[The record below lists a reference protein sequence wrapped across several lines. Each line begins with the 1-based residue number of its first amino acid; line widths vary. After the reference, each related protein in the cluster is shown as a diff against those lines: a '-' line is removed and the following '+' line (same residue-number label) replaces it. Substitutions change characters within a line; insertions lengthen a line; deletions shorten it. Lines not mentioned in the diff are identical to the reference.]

1 MASTGGWQ
9 RWKRFMKT
17 DVEEFKMVRE
27 TMVKFLSKPKL
38 NNPIFVEGL
47 PGIGYIGRN
56 AAGYLVDELGA
67 VKFAELYS
75 PHFPP
80 VVLMDPKKNGMI
92 VGLKNEFY
100 YYKAKSKGE
109 RDIVILIGDSQ
120 SMDPQGHYVIAD
132 VILET
137 LETLGVKEMITI
149 GGFGTGEL
157 NEDSSK
163 VFGAAI
169 SAEKV
174 KTFEKLGVKFK
185 DTSIGQIIGA
195 SGLLISL
202 GEPKGIEGVCLM
214 GETSGLLLS
223 DPKSTEAVLEVLTKY
238 LNITLDMTK
247 IEKRVKEIEKMI
259 EKIENL
265 QTKLATHSKEH
276 DDSLGYI
283 G

>member
-1 MASTGGWQ
+1 M
-9 RWKRFMKT
+9 
-17 DVEEFKMVRE
+17 
-27 TMVKFLSKPKL
+27 
-38 NNPIFVEGL
+38 
-47 PGIGYIGRN
+47 
-56 AAGYLVDELGA
+56 
-67 VKFAELYS
+67 
-75 PHFPP
+75 
-80 VVLMDPKKNGMI
+80 
-92 VGLKNEFY
+92 
-100 YYKAKSKGE
+100 
-109 RDIVILIGDSQ
+109 VILIGDSQ

-149 GGFGTGEL
+149 GGFGTGEI

-169 SAEKV
+169 SPGKV
-174 KTFEKLGVKFK
+174 KTFEKLGVQFK

-202 GEPKGIEGVCLM
+202 GEQRGIEGVCLM

-223 DPKSTEAVLEVLTKY
+223 DPKSTEAVLEVLAKY
-238 LNITLDMTK
+238 LNISLDMTK

>member
-1 MASTGGWQ
+1 
-9 RWKRFMKT
+9 MKVE
-17 DVEEFKMVRE
+17 VEEWKMVRE
-27 TMVKFLSKPKL
+27 TKVNFLSKPKL
-38 NNPIFVEGL
+38 KNPVFIEGL

-67 VKFAELYS
+67 VKFAELLS

-80 VVLMDPKKNGMI
+80 VVLLDPTKNGMI

-100 YYKAKSKGE
+100 YYKAKSKDE
-109 RDIVILIGDSQ
+109 RDMIILIGDSQ
-120 SMDPQGHYVIAD
+120 SMDPQGHYIIAD
-132 VILET
+132 VILEV
-137 LETLGVKEMITI
+137 LAMFGVKEIITI

-157 NEDSSK
+157 NEDSAK

-169 SAEKV
+169 LPERV
-174 KTFEKLGVKFK
+174 KTFEKLGVHFK
-185 DTSIGQIIGA
+185 DTNIGQIIGA

-202 GEPKGIEGVCLM
+202 GQQKNMEGVCLM

-223 DPKSTEAVLEVLTKY
+223 DPKATEAVLGVLAKY
-238 LNITLDMTK
+238 LNINLDMTK
-247 IEKRVKEIEKMI
+247 IEKKVKEIEKMI

>member
-1 MASTGGWQ
+1 
-9 RWKRFMKT
+9 
-17 DVEEFKMVRE
+17 MVRE
-27 TMVKFLSKPKL
+27 TKVRFLSKPKL
-38 NNPIFVEGL
+38 NNPVFIEGL

-67 VKFAELYS
+67 VKFAELFS

-80 VVLMDPKKNGMI
+80 VVLMDPAKNGMI

-100 YYKAKSKGE
+100 YYKAKSKAE
-109 RDIVILIGDSQ
+109 RDMVILIGDSQ

-132 VILET
+132 VILDT

-157 NEDSSK
+157 NEESSK
-163 VFGAAI
+163 VFGAAV
-169 SAEKV
+169 SADKV
-174 KTFEKLGVKFK
+174 KTFEKLGVQFK

-202 GEPKGIEGVCLM
+202 GQQRGISGVCLM

-223 DPKSTEAVLEVLTKY
+223 DPKSTEVVLEVLVKY

-247 IEKRVKEIEKMI
+247 IEKKVKEIEKMI

>member
-1 MASTGGWQ
+1 
-9 RWKRFMKT
+9 
-17 DVEEFKMVRE
+17 MVSE
-27 TMVKFLSKPKL
+27 TKVNFLSKPKL
-38 NNPIFVEGL
+38 NNPVFVEGL

-56 AAGYLVDELGA
+56 AAGYLVDEIGA
-67 VKFAELYS
+67 VKFAELFS

-80 VVLMDPKKNGMI
+80 VVLLDPQKNGTI

-100 YYKAKSKGE
+100 YYKAKSKDE
-109 RDIVILIGDSQ
+109 RDLIILIGDSQ
-120 SMDPQGHYVIAD
+120 SMDPQGHYIIAD
-132 VILET
+132 VILDT
-137 LETLGVKEMITI
+137 IQMFGVKEMITI

-157 NEDSSK
+157 TEGSSK

-169 SAEKV
+169 LPEKI
-174 KTFEKLGVKFK
+174 KTFEKMGVQFK
-185 DTSIGQIIGA
+185 DTNIGQIIGA

-202 GEPKGIEGVCLM
+202 GHQRGIQGVCLM

-223 DPKSTEAVLEVLTKY
+223 DPKSTEAVLDVLTKY
-238 LNITLDMTK
+238 LNIKLDMSK

-265 QTKLATHSKEH
+265 QTKLAGHTKEH
-276 DDSLGYI
+276 DEPLGYI

>member
-1 MASTGGWQ
+1 
-9 RWKRFMKT
+9 
-17 DVEEFKMVRE
+17 
-27 TMVKFLSKPKL
+27 MVKETVVTFLSKPKL
-38 NNPIFVEGL
+38 NNPVFIEGL

-56 AAGYLVDELGA
+56 AAGYLVDEVGA
-67 VKFAELYS
+67 VKFAELLS
-75 PHFPP
+75 PHLPP

-92 VGLKNEFY
+92 VGLKNDFY
-100 YYKAKSKGE
+100 YYKAKSKTE
-109 RDIVILIGDSQ
+109 RDLIILIGDSQ
-120 SMDPQGHYVIAD
+120 SMDPKGHYVIVSA
-132 VILET
+132 ILDT
-137 LETLGVKEMITI
+137 LEMFNVKEMVTI

-157 NEDSSK
+157 SEGTSK

-169 SAEKV
+169 LPEKIEA
-174 KTFEKLGVKFK
+174 FEKLNVQFK
-185 DTSIGQIIGA
+185 DTNIGQIIGA

-202 GEPKGIEGVCLM
+202 GHRRGIEGVCLM

-223 DPKSTEAVLEVLTKY
+223 DPKSTEAVLEVLAKY
-238 LNITLDMTK
+238 LNIKLDMTQ

-265 QTKLATHSKEH
+265 QTKLATHTKDH